1 MLHHLESGGCPSGM
15 NRAKLNMLVL
25 RNDTE
30 RVISSPDVA
39 VQGLLR
45 EATRRLATSRATT
58 PTGDMGT
65 AATKTATPSTP
76 EFGDDY
82 EAVLTPSSSSSGTSG
97 NAMSGV
103 MLTPSST
110 MVSAS
115 LLVLTPSSGHSSTVV
130 SASGGTRCPL
140 CPPSRRQFAT
150 PQSLQQ
156 HLLSP
161 AHDAQ
166 IFHCPVSSPSVFSV
180 SGGAPQ
186 GKAAPVKW
194 FSTLSGMGQHVES
207 GACVGSGADFNK
219 AASYLEARI
228 TGLGLAMRRTIS
240 I

>member
-15 NRAKLNMLVL
+15 NRAKLNMLVV

-30 RVISSPDVA
+30 RAISSPDFA
-39 VQGLLR
+39 LQGLLR

-58 PTGDMGT
+58 PTGDMST
-65 AATKTATPSTP
+65 AATKTATTSTP
-76 EFGDDY
+76 ESGDDH
-82 EAVLTPSSSSSGTSG
+82 EAVLTPSSSSGTSG
-97 NAMSGV
+97 NATSGV

-110 MVSAS
+110 MASAS
-115 LLVLTPSSGHSSTVV
+115 LLVLTPSSGYSSTVV

-140 CPPSRRQFAT
+140 CPPTRRQFAT
-150 PQSLQQ
+150 LQSLQQ

-166 IFHCPVSSPSVFSV
+166 IFHCPVSSPSVFTIP
-180 SGGAPQ
+180 GGAPQ
-186 GKAAPVKW
+186 GKAATVKW
-194 FSTLSGMGQHVES
+194 FSTLSGMVQHVES

-219 AASYLEARI
+219 AVSYLEARI
-228 TGLGLAMRRTIS
+228 KGLGLPMRRTIS